1 MLLEGQS
8 NIKNINKAGHA
19 DGEEKIKKDDEPQ
32 LMGQVKTARN
42 DIIGINVKWSSDL
55 SLQSRVAIL
64 NADQWRIFDV
74 KTHLLHQQ

>member
-42 DIIGINVKWSSDL
+42 DIIGINVK
-55 SLQSRVAIL
+55 
-64 NADQWRIFDV
+64 
-74 KTHLLHQQ
+74 